1 MRPFVFSWVVT
12 GSRGG
17 GILRTMVAASFVS
30 LHLARFDELRVAR
43 AAEPGIRPGLLF
55 CEVGA
60 DSRAAGSD
68 PASGE
73 AFIFMLIG
81 LHDNRSSAEEAVADG
96 LDITPWLGDAVER
109 WSGVLA
115 PFRTRGECNLLQPT
129 TPARLFEPVLDAP
142 DRGSPVVVLTTV
154 GWNPEDLD
162 VKRVVDFGAGVG
174 AVRASMTA
182 VPGLRSQ
189 QSFFFA
195 GGITRDPM
203 TLTFWDDEASLTSW
217 AYRQPS
223 HKRQMDRYRQTDNA
237 DRTSFTR
244 LTALS
249 SNGTWYGANP
259 VAGLGVRT
267 S

>member
-1 MRPFVFSWVVT
+1 
-12 GSRGG
+12 
-17 GILRTMVAASFVS
+17 MVAASFAS
-30 LHLARFDELRVAR
+30 LHLARFDELRVAHP
-43 AAEPGIRPGLLF
+43 AEPGDRPGLLF
-55 CEVGA
+55 CDVGA

-73 AFIFMLIG
+73 AFIFVLIG
-81 LHDNRSSAEEAVADG
+81 LHANRSSAEEAVENG
-96 LDITPWLGDAVER
+96 LDITPWLADAVER

-154 GWNPEDLD
+154 GWNPEGLD

-174 AVRASMTA
+174 AVRTSMTA

-195 GGITRDPM
+195 GGITRDPI
-203 TLTFWDDEASLTSW
+203 TLTFWDDETSLTSW
-217 AYRQPS
+217 AYRHPS

-259 VAGLGVRT
+259 VAGLGVPTREPRADT
-267 S
+267 MPH